1 METWEM
7 DTIFE
12 RRNRAA
18 DKNVLTYGHRNPK
31 FTGVRHIETETRFA
45 RIFRNASFARNDVV
59 QNKNKINC
67 FFVYEIKYKQLLAK
81 ADYGPVESKR
91 GGRGGPLVGF
101 I

>member
-1 METWEM
+1 MKLSQTAQS
-7 DTIFE
+7 
-12 RRNRAA
+12 RGGQKCA
-18 DKNVLTYGHRNPK
+18 DVQTPK
-31 FTGVRHIETETRFA
+31 PKIHWYKTHIEIETRFA

-59 QNKNKINC
+59 PNKNKINC

-91 GGRGGPLVGF
+91 GGRGGPLDGF